1 MDHIILGLLM
11 LSNRT
16 IYQLRI
22 GIDKGLN
29 IMYSST
35 GSIQAAIKKN
45 LNSGFIDYRDIQE
58 NGKKKKE
65 YCITEAGKQEFC
77 KWINSPIDS
86 AGIKCPELSK
96 IYFMGFSKQ
105 ENRFENTQ
113 AYITE
118 PELFMHIS
126 NCI

>member
-1 MDHIILGLLM
+1 MHNHLQIQFRVCMNNSGLVY
-11 LSNRT
+11 
-16 IYQLRI
+16 YQ
-22 GIDKGLN
+22 
-29 IMYSST
+29 
-35 GSIQAAIKKN
+35 KN

-126 NCI
+126 NCIWK